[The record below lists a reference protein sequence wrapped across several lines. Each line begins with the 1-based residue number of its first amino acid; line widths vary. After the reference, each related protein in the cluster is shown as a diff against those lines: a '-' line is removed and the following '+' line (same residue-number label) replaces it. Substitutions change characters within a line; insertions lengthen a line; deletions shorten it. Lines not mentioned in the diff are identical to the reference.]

1 MEKNIPISS
10 VMAVYTNAACS
21 RRSVR
26 EADSWLSSDLATES
40 NKYEK
45 TFTE

>member
-10 VMAVYTNAACS
+10 VMAVCTNAACF

-26 EADSWLSSDLATES
+26 EADSWLSSDWATGN